1 MHRYRYVPRYRAV
14 HCRKRAGAAPKPSTR
29 KEDEEVKHG
38 EEEEDVVD
46 DHTGD
51 NVGDE
56 EDDDED
62 EDEDNEE
69 EDGGAGGGGS
79 KDTINSHKRA
89 RVFERQT
96 GIPARKRLAY
106 KVLVVFVTN
115 DLEHGAGMTNH
126 VLIYL
131 LFAF

>member
-1 MHRYRYVPRYRAV
+1 M
-14 HCRKRAGAAPKPSTR
+14 
-29 KEDEEVKHG
+29 KHG
-38 EEEEDVVD
+38 EEEEEDVVD

-56 EDDDED
+56 EEENED
-62 EDEDNEE
+62 EEEED
-69 EDGGAGGGGS
+69 EDGGAGGGGGGS

-115 DLEHGAGMTNH
+115 DLGHGAGITNH
-126 VLIYL
+126 MLIYL